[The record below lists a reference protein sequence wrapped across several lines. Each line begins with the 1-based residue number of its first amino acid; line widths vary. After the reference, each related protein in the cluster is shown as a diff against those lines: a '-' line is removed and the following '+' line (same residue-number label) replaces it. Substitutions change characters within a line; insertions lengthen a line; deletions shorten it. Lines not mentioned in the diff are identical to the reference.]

1 MRAWGRPRGRAAL
14 AAVVALTTAALS
26 GCAVSNIDASSSD
39 NGYSP
44 FLPEVHSDDS
54 GLRQEFE
61 ATPQESH
68 EFWSDP
74 ERRDNAEG
82 MDYQTPDNGLPPG
95 PGDPA
100 TGAYLSATEAMPAD
114 PQGYGDVS
122 DAEVFDRAGLGAST
136 FGRLYFTFDGGD
148 TYVCSATVVNST
160 SGSIIATAA
169 HCAAQTDGSGQ
180 LAQSMYFIPGDRDN
194 GRETPYGTWAA
205 TEMVVPQQFIDG
217 AITDDSGMLTS
228 EEGWNYDFAFIKLEE
243 QNGQTIQEVTGAQ
256 GIAFG
261 VPVDYL
267 TQVGYPSAA
276 PYDGTEEYMCA
287 STQFQSNWQGGYAHS
302 CTMTQ
307 GSSGGGWLSDYD
319 ATTGTG
325 YLVGVTSTVDEIRG
339 TANTPVLGQT
349 ALDLYTDLDE
359 G

>member
-1 MRAWGRPRGRAAL
+1 MRAWGRPRGRAVL

-359 G
+359 R